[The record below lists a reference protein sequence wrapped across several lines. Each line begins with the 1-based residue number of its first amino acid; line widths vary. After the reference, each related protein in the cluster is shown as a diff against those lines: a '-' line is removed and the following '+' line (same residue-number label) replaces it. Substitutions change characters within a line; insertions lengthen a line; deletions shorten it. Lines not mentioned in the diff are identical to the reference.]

1 MTRCPPSLTLPEPE
15 VNVWMRLY
23 IYGLHGFLIEVLFTA
38 AWDFAV
44 NMDWALVGCT
54 SFWCLFIYGVGSLV
68 VEQFY
73 RRYHASVPILIRG
86 LAYVAWIYIWE
97 FSTGLALRQYGA
109 CPWDYSERSYNL
121 LGLITLEYFPA
132 WYLASLLTEQLLI
145 HNLLFLSLTPQD
157 SHNRLHHKG

>member
-44 NMDWALVGCT
+44 NTDWALV
-54 SFWCLFIYGVGSLV
+54 
-68 VEQFY
+68 
-73 RRYHASVPILIRG
+73 
-86 LAYVAWIYIWE
+86 
-97 FSTGLALRQYGA
+97 GLALRQYGA

>member
-1 MTRCPPSLTLPEPE
+1 MCGVYVYVYHLISSCVYCKYCVVCRYQFDII
-15 VNVWMRLY
+15 LY
-23 IYGLHGFLIEVLFTA
+23 
-38 AWDFAV
+38 
-44 NMDWALVGCT
+44 
-54 SFWCLFIYGVGSLV
+54 
-68 VEQFY
+68 
-73 RRYHASVPILIRG
+73 SV
-86 LAYVAWIYIWE
+86 
-97 FSTGLALRQYGA
+97 GLALRQYGA